1 MGVDACQPLGL
12 SSCPL
17 NLRTGGNHFSQI
29 KFIMDYYN
37 GCNLI
42 KVLGEKVAV
51 LIWGTFEGQIVESC
65 ECTIFPTLLDKK
77 KWCLE

>member
-1 MGVDACQPLGL
+1 
-12 SSCPL
+12 
-17 NLRTGGNHFSQI
+17 
-29 KFIMDYYN
+29 MDYYN

-42 KVLGEKVAV
+42 KILGEKVAV